1 MRLYGIQEADLIAV
15 LDSPDSLSVEED
27 RRIAAKSI
35 PKRFYG
41 FPLKV
46 VYTVKGDEVIIIT
59 AYPLTRGY
67 RR

>member
-15 LDSPDSLSVEED
+15 LDSPDSLSIEED

-35 PKRFYG
+35 PRRFLRVS
-41 FPLKV
+41 PES

-59 AYPLTRGY
+59 AYPLTRGS